1 MAGSIGSIGSGL
13 YTQAIT
19 RKIRD
24 SEGKVEANVTDLR
37 MKTKPPTSSDAV
49 QIPKKR
55 TSLKDLATYL
65 GVSQTTISFVL
76 NDAPLAKN
84 LTAET
89 RRRVREAA
97 RKFNYRPSYFALNLH
112 KTGSDSVGVI
122 VPEHSEGYFTVV
134 MEGVERYLLQKHFLY
149 FTACHYGKQKLVKE
163 YSELLMNRGAEGL
176 LLLNTN
182 ADFDTPLPVV
192 TISGHMEKEG
202 VTNITLDHR
211 SAARLAIRH
220 LYDLGHRKIAFMK
233 GPSSIIDSEFRW
245 DAMMQVASELGVEP
259 TPERTV
265 QVNIGGWTPR
275 IGYEPTQRLLAATRD
290 FTALIC
296 FNDTSAIGAIRVLHE
311 AGMRVPND
319 VSVVGFDDIVSAEF
333 HVPSLTTIRQPLKH
347 MGKLAA
353 SILLDRI
360 ANPVAEYAPN
370 IPVKPALIVRESTAQ
385 VNPCTP

>member
-1 MAGSIGSIGSGL
+1 L
-13 YTQAIT
+13 YTQAIVKDFS
-19 RKIRD
+19 R
-24 SEGKVEANVTDLR
+24 SNVRRPHAEPGATVR
-37 MKTKPPTSSDAV
+37 TKPPSSSDPL
-49 QIPKKR
+49 QPPKKR

-65 GVSQTTISFVL
+65 GVSQTTVSFVL

-84 LTAET
+84 LTPET
-89 RRRVREAA
+89 RRRVHEAA

-149 FTACHYGKQKLVKE
+149 FTACHYGKHKLVKE

-192 TISGHMEKEG
+192 TVSPATRRRRASPTSSSTTASPPGSP
-202 VTNITLDHR
+202 
-211 SAARLAIRH
+211 SATSTTS
-220 LYDLGHRKIAFMK
+220 GHRKIAFMK
-233 GPSSIIDSEFRW
+233 GHDRSWIRIPLGGH
-245 DAMMQVASELGVEP
+245 DAGRARVRRRAH
-259 TPERTV
+259 PERTV
-265 QVNIGGWTPR
+265 QLAVGGWTPQ

-296 FNDTSAIGAIRVLHE
+296 FNDTAAIGAIRVLHE

-319 VSVVGFDDIVSAEF
+319 VSVIGFDDIVSAEF
-333 HVPSLTTIRQPLKH
+333 HVPSITTIRQPLKH

-360 ANPVAEYAPN
+360 ANPAAEYASS
-370 IPVKPALIVRESTAQ
+370 IPVKPALIVRESTAP
-385 VNPCTP
+385 VNPASR

>member
-1 MAGSIGSIGSGL
+1 
-13 YTQAIT
+13 
-19 RKIRD
+19 
-24 SEGKVEANVTDLR
+24 
-37 MKTKPPTSSDAV
+37 MKTKPPSSPELV
-49 QIPKKR
+49 TPPKKR
-55 TSLKDLATYL
+55 TSLKDLAAYL
-65 GVSQTTISFVL
+65 GVSQTTVSFVL

-84 LTAET
+84 LTEET
-89 RRRVREAA
+89 RRRVHEAA

-149 FTACHYGKQKLVKE
+149 FTACHYGKHKLVKE

-192 TISGHMEKEG
+192 TISGHKDKEG
-202 VTNITLDHR
+202 VTNVFIDHR
-211 SAARLAIRH
+211 VAARLAIRH

-233 GPSSIIDSEFRW
+233 GHRSVMDTDFRW
-245 DAMMQVASELGVEP
+245 EAMMHVAREFGVEP

-265 QVNIGGWTPR
+265 QLEVGGWTPQ

-296 FNDTSAIGAIRVLHE
+296 FNDTAAIGAMRVLHE

-319 VSVVGFDDIVSAEF
+319 VSVIGFDDIVSAEF

-353 SILLDRI
+353 SILLERI
-360 ANPVAEYAPN
+360 ANPAAPYAAN
-370 IPVKPALIVRESTAQ
+370 IPIKPALIVRESTAK
-385 VNPCTP
+385 VKTAAH

>member
-1 MAGSIGSIGSGL
+1 M
-13 YTQAIT
+13 
-19 RKIRD
+19 R
-24 SEGKVEANVTDLR
+24 
-37 MKTKPPTSSDAV
+37 TKPPSSSGPPGT
-49 QIPKKR
+49 PKKR

-65 GVSQTTISFVL
+65 GLSQTTISFVL

-84 LTAET
+84 LAPET
-89 RRRVREAA
+89 RRRVQEAA

-112 KTGSDSVGVI
+112 KTGSDSIGVI

-149 FTACHYGKQKLVKE
+149 FTACHYYKPKLVKE

-192 TISGHMEKEG
+192 TISGHKEKEG
-202 VTNITLDHR
+202 VTNVFIDHR
-211 SAARLAIRH
+211 AAARLAIRH

-233 GPSSIIDSEFRW
+233 GPRSIIDTEFRW
-245 DAMMQVASELGVEP
+245 ESLMQVARDFGVEP
-259 TPERTV
+259 PPERVV
-265 QVNIGGWTPR
+265 QLLTGGWTPH
-275 IGYEPTQRLLAATRD
+275 IGYEPAKRLTNATRD
-290 FTALIC
+290 FTALVC
-296 FNDTSAIGAIRVLHE
+296 FNDTSAIGAIRALHE
-311 AGMRVPND
+311 VGMRVPSD
-319 VSVVGFDDIVSAEF
+319 VSVIGFDDIVSAEF

-360 ANPVAEYAPN
+360 ANPTQQYAPN
-370 IPVKPALIVRESTAQ
+370 IPVKPTLIVRESTAPVAQ
-385 VNPCTP
+385 ASS